1 MLNKTTWYYYLL
13 LFAPVVGIISFTV
26 IRYQGWQVLT
36 YLIIPLYIIFI
47 LTRKKKIIIPRFT
60 YFYILYALFIF
71 VWNLNNGYLEEKGF
85 IKYIFNNYHVYFIL
99 LLILIYNTS
108 ISTIFY
114 LRLVKLVQII
124 LLVALGGAIIQF
136 FIPNWMIRPEGWGE
150 NLENVFLDRRP
161 SVFTYVS
168 DNDHGISILAYFSLV
183 LSFYINKREKKLWL
197 FIFLIIIGLYSM
209 LTNTRYIMAAFILVI
224 FQMRNIKGR
233 EGKFKYVFFG
243 LAGGA
248 FIYIIITSVLNIDLV
263 GLYEI
268 RLFSEGSIQ
277 ETTRYAAYLNFMRF
291 FPESPFFGTGVHLTE
306 EIRSWSRYYGSSQI
320 HVGYFSH
327 LVSYGLVGSILLFSF
342 WFGLTKDLYR
352 KAKITG
358 YYGPF
363 FAFLV
368 FLWFNWTAVDYYLRY
383 PGLIIAF
390 VFSQYYYMQ
399 AITETKK

>member
-168 DNDHGISILAYFSLV
+168 DNDHGI
-183 LSFYINKREKKLWL
+183 
-197 FIFLIIIGLYSM
+197 
-209 LTNTRYIMAAFILVI
+209 
-224 FQMRNIKGR
+224 
-233 EGKFKYVFFG
+233 
-243 LAGGA
+243 
-248 FIYIIITSVLNIDLV
+248 
-263 GLYEI
+263 
-268 RLFSEGSIQ
+268 
-277 ETTRYAAYLNFMRF
+277 
-291 FPESPFFGTGVHLTE
+291 
-306 EIRSWSRYYGSSQI
+306 
-320 HVGYFSH
+320 
-327 LVSYGLVGSILLFSF
+327 
-342 WFGLTKDLYR
+342 
-352 KAKITG
+352 
-358 YYGPF
+358 
-363 FAFLV
+363 
-368 FLWFNWTAVDYYLRY
+368 
-383 PGLIIAF
+383 
-390 VFSQYYYMQ
+390 
-399 AITETKK
+399 